1 MIRPTSNPSTALGRI
16 GINVQQ
22 VRFLKRKLAYPQ
34 AYKPQVPPLTHRKKD
49 HTSYFQRHLKGW
61 LGPVNARGE
70 YYRNKYYYP
79 PQDHKPRYVVPDGN
93 TIVDPSKPQVSDD
106 RRYNDTKRNPSLQ
119 PFPFNPHCRTAS
131 VIPNDLKAK
140 IYEEVTQNGMHSQE
154 VAHKY
159 GIKITRVEA
168 IVKLQQIEQQWK
180 EEVCITNF
188 RRKNVI
194 TMMKQFKIRL
204 VLKTSTWLKQHSI
217 PDKNYIYSPYT
228 LLLLYNRNT
237 NPI

>member
-1 MIRPTSNPSTALGRI
+1 MIRPASNSSTALGKI

-34 AYKPQVPPLTHRKKD
+34 AYKPQVAPLTHRKKD
-49 HTSYFQRHLKGW
+49 HASYFQRHLKEW

-79 PQDHKPRYVVPDGN
+79 PQDHKPRYIVPDGN
-93 TIVDPSKPQVSDD
+93 TIVDPSKPQLSED
-106 RRYNDTKRNPSLQ
+106 RRFSDAKRNPSLQ

-131 VIPNDLKAK
+131 VISNDLRAK
-140 IYEEVTQNGMHSQE
+140 IYEDVTQNGMHAQE

-168 IVKLQQIEQQWK
+168 IVKLQQIEHQWK
-180 EEVCITNF
+180 EEVCIINDF
-188 RRKNVI
+188 RRPNVI
-194 TMMKQFKIRL
+194 TMMKQFKNSISL
-204 VLKTSTWLKQHSI
+204 EDLNMVKTAFNS
-217 PDKNYIYSPYT
+217 
-228 LLLLYNRNT
+228 
-237 NPI
+237 